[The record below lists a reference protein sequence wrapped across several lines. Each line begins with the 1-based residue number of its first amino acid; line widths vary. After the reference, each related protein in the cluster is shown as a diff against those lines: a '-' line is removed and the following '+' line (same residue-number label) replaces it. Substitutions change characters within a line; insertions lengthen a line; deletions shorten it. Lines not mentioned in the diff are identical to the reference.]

1 MRLNKTRH
9 ICAMRFHWRCLCLS
23 AAPESDDP
31 RNEDAKMVSGMH
43 APRPGTNREYDPRRI
58 RHSSCPFGAGNRPGR
73 RRKRSK
79 KEEAYDWGRDRLE
92 TKGEEGEGGEM
103 ERAIELPRPEPF
115 ERKREIYATSQGR
128 RPIPA
133 VVHVGMHM
141 GLPRLYAL
149 SLGRME
155 GDGEGI

>member
-1 MRLNKTRH
+1 
-9 ICAMRFHWRCLCLS
+9 
-23 AAPESDDP
+23 
-31 RNEDAKMVSGMH
+31 
-43 APRPGTNREYDPRRI
+43 
-58 RHSSCPFGAGNRPGR
+58 
-73 RRKRSK
+73 
-79 KEEAYDWGRDRLE
+79 
-92 TKGEEGEGGEM
+92 M
-103 ERAIELPRPEPF
+103 ERAIEDPRPESF

-141 GLPRLYAL
+141 GLPRMYPL

>member
-1 MRLNKTRH
+1 
-9 ICAMRFHWRCLCLS
+9 MRFHWRCLCLS